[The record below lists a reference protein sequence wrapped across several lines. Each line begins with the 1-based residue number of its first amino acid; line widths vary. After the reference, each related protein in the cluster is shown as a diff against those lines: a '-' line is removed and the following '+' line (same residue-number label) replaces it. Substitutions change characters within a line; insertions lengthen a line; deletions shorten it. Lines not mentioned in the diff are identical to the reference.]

1 MVASSGGAAGAALWK
16 GAGAGGATAGGHGLH
31 ASSAR
36 RSGVVTLRAARAGT
50 VVDILTAIVPHRG
63 MDERAEDYILSRQQ
77 RGWTAFP
84 RAHYHS
90 LVEVERPR
98 SPEQQPDAPL
108 DNNIV
113 ERSLKKAILNRKN
126 ALFYKTV
133 NGAAVGDLFMSLIAG
148 LVQATD
154 GNFYGTTEY
163 GGAYGGG
170 TVFRITPS
178 GALTTLYSF
187 CAQSGCPDGESP
199 VAAIVQA
206 TDGNFYGTMAQGGAN
221 GYGTIF
227 KMTPTGTL
235 TTLYNFYSQPNCT
248 DGGHSYAGLVQDTNG
263 ELYGTTEIGGAN
275 TAACGDGSIGC
286 GTVFRLSVGLGRF
299 VETLPTAAK
308 TGAPLIIL
316 GTNLTGASSV
326 TLNGVPVSYS
336 VNSTGTAI
344 TTTVPAETTTGPV
357 QVVTPSGTLSSNLPF
372 RVLPAVSSFA
382 PTHGAIGT
390 VVTINGQSLTQ
401 TTGVTFGG
409 VPAAFAVVSDSEIT
423 ATAPTGALTGS
434 ITVTTAGGV
443 ATAEGT
449 FRVTPKIAGFSPS
462 SGPVGMPVTI
472 NGQSFTQT
480 TAVTFGGVTAAFTVN
495 SDTEITSHSANRC
508 GDRQDR
514 RDQHRV
520 ALPQAPRLSRSTKP

>member
-1 MVASSGGAAGAALWK
+1 
-16 GAGAGGATAGGHGLH
+16 
-31 ASSAR
+31 
-36 RSGVVTLRAARAGT
+36 
-50 VVDILTAIVPHRG
+50 
-63 MDERAEDYILSRQQ
+63 
-77 RGWTAFP
+77 
-84 RAHYHS
+84 
-90 LVEVERPR
+90 
-98 SPEQQPDAPL
+98 
-108 DNNIV
+108 
-113 ERSLKKAILNRKN
+113 
-126 ALFYKTV
+126 
-133 NGAAVGDLFMSLIAG
+133 
-148 LVQATD
+148 
-154 GNFYGTTEY
+154 
-163 GGAYGGG
+163 
-170 TVFRITPS
+170 
-178 GALTTLYSF
+178 
-187 CAQSGCPDGESP
+187 
-199 VAAIVQA
+199 
-206 TDGNFYGTMAQGGAN
+206 
-221 GYGTIF
+221 
-227 KMTPTGTL
+227 
-235 TTLYNFYSQPNCT
+235 
-248 DGGHSYAGLVQDTNG
+248 
-263 ELYGTTEIGGAN
+263 
-275 TAACGDGSIGC
+275 
-286 GTVFRLSVGLGRF
+286 

-472 NGQSFTQT
+472 NGQSFY
-480 TAVTFGGVTAAFTVN
+480 ADDRRHVRRRHGGVHG
-495 SDTEITSHSANRC
+495 ELGH
-508 GDRQDR
+508 GDYK
-514 RDQHRV
+514 
-520 ALPQAPRLSRSTKP
+520 PQCQPVR